1 MEIIRSKDNP
11 KVKYLSSISDRRKAS
26 REHVIFLEGKRLVS
40 DAVGSGIEPLMLVYS
55 EEGYRSIGCVAG
67 GGDIIVLSDSIFAKV
82 ANTVNP
88 QGIIMVAKEPDHEGE
103 IPFEGPD
110 SLYVVLENLQDPGNM
125 GTIIRLADAMG
136 FTAVILLGNN
146 VDIYNEKVIRASM
159 GSVFH
164 IPAVKTDLAGL
175 KAFLEDNKVT
185 SYAMHLKGE
194 LLDESRLSLPAAY
207 FIGNEGSGL
216 TVEASE
222 LSDKMLKIPMK
233 GKAESLNAASA
244 ASIIGYELSKLRKE

>member
-11 KVKYLSSISDRRKAS
+11 KFKYLSSIKDRRKAAK
-26 REHVIFLEGKRLVS
+26 EHVIFLEGKRLVT
-40 DAVGSGIEPLMLVYS
+40 DAVESGIKASMIVYS
-55 EEGYRSIGCVAG
+55 EEGYRNIGCVCGA
-67 GGDIIVLSDSIFAKV
+67 GDIIVLADNLFGKV

-88 QGIIMVAKEPDHEGE
+88 QGIIMVAEEPDHEGE

-136 FTAVILLGNN
+136 FTAVILLGSN

-207 FIGNEGSGL
+207 LIGNEGSGL
-216 TVEASE
+216 SVEASG